1 MTFKPGADGTMS
13 VSKVECKALIRGKGE
28 IRFDVYKHL
37 APVTVSAILR
47 ELPIN
52 ARVTIYP
59 GAMIC
64 LLTGIKAGVEKQ
76 RFEFARGEVA
86 FLPANGSLCFFMAN
100 AKSQSPLN
108 PVGKVE
114 SDLAVL
120 QGLAVGDSMEINQLR
135 VASEGAQ
142 T

>member
-1 MTFKPGADGTMS
+1 VS
-13 VSKVECKALIRGKGE
+13 VSKVECKAVIRGKGE
-28 IRFDVYKHL
+28 LKFDLYKHL
-37 APVTVSAILR
+37 APVTVSALMR

-59 GAMIC
+59 KAMVC
-64 LLTGIKAGVEKQ
+64 LLTGIKSGVEKQ
-76 RFEFARGEVA
+76 RFEFTKGEVA

-108 PVGKVE
+108 PIGKVE
-114 SDLAVL
+114 GDLAIL
-120 QGLAVGDSMEINQLR
+120 GGLTAGDSMQIVQVRE
-135 VASEGAQ
+135 VSEGAQ

>member
-1 MTFKPGADGTMS
+1 LS
-13 VSKVECKALIRGKGE
+13 VSKVECKAVIRGKGE
-28 IRFDVYKHL
+28 LKFDVYKHL

-52 ARVTIYP
+52 ARVTVYP
-59 GAMIC
+59 RAMVC
-64 LLTGIKAGVEKQ
+64 VLTGIRAGVEKQ
-76 RFEFARGEVA
+76 RFEFTKGEVA

-108 PVGKVE
+108 PIGKVE
-114 SDLAVL
+114 ADLSIL
-120 QGLAVGDSMEINQLR
+120 QGLTAGDSMEINQVR
-135 VASEGAQ
+135 EVSEGVQ

>member
-1 MTFKPGADGTMS
+1 VS
-13 VSKVECKALIRGKGE
+13 VSKVECKAVIRGKGE
-28 IRFDVYKHL
+28 VKFDVFKHL

-59 GAMIC
+59 KAMIC

-76 RFEFARGEVA
+76 RFEFAKGDIA
-86 FLPANGSLCFFMAN
+86 FLPANGSLCFFLAN

-108 PVGKVE
+108 PIGKLE
-114 SDLAVL
+114 TELGVL
-120 QGLAVGDSMEINQLR
+120 SGLSAGDTMEIIQLR
-135 VASEGAQ
+135 EVSEGAQ

>member
-1 MTFKPGADGTMS
+1 MQNDVGGGNLS
-13 VSKVECKALIRGKGE
+13 VSKVECKAVIRGKGE
-28 IRFDVYKHL
+28 LKFDAFKHL
-37 APVTVSAILR
+37 APVTVNAILH

-59 GAMIC
+59 KAMAC

-76 RFEFARGEVA
+76 RFEFTKGEVA
-86 FLPANGSLCFFMAN
+86 FLAANGSLCFFMAN

-108 PVGKVE
+108 PIGKVTE
-114 SDLAVL
+114 NLEVL
-120 QGLAVGDSMEINQLR
+120 GNLTPGDSMEIVQVR
-135 VASEGAQ
+135 EVSEGAQ

>member
-1 MTFKPGADGTMS
+1 MS
-13 VSKVECKALIRGKGE
+13 VSKVECNAAIRGKGE
-28 IRFDVYKHL
+28 LKFDLYKHL

-59 GAMIC
+59 RAMIC

-76 RFEFARGEVA
+76 RFEFAKGEVA

-108 PVGKVE
+108 PIGKVE
-114 SDLAVL
+114 ADLAVFD
-120 QGLAVGDSMEINQLR
+120 GLSAGDSMQITQVRE
-135 VASEGAQ
+135 VSDGAQ

>member
-1 MTFKPGADGTMS
+1 MS
-13 VSKVECKALIRGKGE
+13 VSKVECKAVIRGKGE
-28 IRFDVYKHL
+28 LGFDLYKHL
-37 APVTVSAILR
+37 APVTVSSIMR

-59 GAMIC
+59 RAMVC

-76 RFEFARGEVA
+76 RFEFAKGEVA

-108 PVGKVE
+108 PVGKIE
-114 SDLAVL
+114 GDLSIL
-120 QGLAVGDSMEINQLR
+120 GGLAAGDSMQIVQLR
-135 VASEGAQ
+135 EVSEGAQ

>member
-1 MTFKPGADGTMS
+1 MS
-13 VSKVECKALIRGKGE
+13 VSKVECKAVVRGKGE
-28 IRFDVYKHL
+28 VKFDIFKHL

-52 ARVTIYP
+52 AWVTIYP
-59 GAMIC
+59 RAMIC

-76 RFEFARGEVA
+76 RFEFSKGDVA
-86 FLPANGSLCFFMAN
+86 FLPANGSLCFFLAN

-108 PVGKVE
+108 PIGKV
-114 SDLAVL
+114 DVDM
-120 QGLAVGDSMEINQLR
+120 GLLGGLSAGDTMEVVQVR
-135 VASEGAQ
+135 EVSEGAQ